1 MEDDMEKILVKGGSN
16 LNGQVN
22 ISSAKNSVL
31 PIIAASLL
39 SDGKV
44 IIKNYPSLNDVRVL
58 TEVLDDIGCQI
69 NMDEITYDL
78 EIDPRNI
85 KKYTADCELVKK
97 MRASFLVMGPMLAK
111 YKKFTLSCPGGC
123 KIGTRPIDL
132 HLKGFEALG
141 AEIVQKHG
149 FIEIIGENLRGKE
162 IYLDFPSVGATENI
176 MMAATLI
183 EGRTIITNPALEPEI
198 EDLANFLNSMG
209 AKVQFNI
216 NSKIIID
223 GVKVLHGTEYRPIYD
238 RIEAGT
244 FMVAAAITNSKIEIH
259 GVNQDHLEPV
269 IQKLVEC
276 GINIEIDKN
285 TNIAIVDGRKEI
297 EAIDIITGPHP
308 GYPTDM
314 QSQMMALLT
323 LANGTSLIQ
332 ENVFENRFMT
342 VAELSRMGADIKI
355 KGNTAIIAGVE
366 QLTGC
371 GVKASDLRSG
381 AALILAGLVAQG
393 YTEVDD
399 IYHIDRGY
407 MNIEEKFSKLGAEV
421 YRVS

>member
-1 MEDDMEKILVKGGSN
+1 MEKILVKGGHN
-16 LNGQVN
+16 LSGQVN

-39 SDGKV
+39 ADGKV
-44 IIKNYPSLNDVRVL
+44 VIKNYPSLNDVRVL

-123 KIGTRPIDL
+123 NIGTRPIDL
-132 HLKGFEALG
+132 HLKGFEELG
-141 AEIVQKHG
+141 AEIIQEHG
-149 FIEIIGENLRGKE
+149 FIKIIGENLRGKD

-176 MMAATLI
+176 MMAATII
-183 EGRTIITNPALEPEI
+183 EGRTIINNPALEPEI

-209 AKVQFNI
+209 AKVKFNV
-216 NSKIIID
+216 NSTIIID
-223 GVKVLHGTEYRPIYD
+223 GVRALHGTEYKPIYD

-244 FMVAAAITNSKIEIH
+244 FMVAAAITNSKIEVH
-259 GVNQDHLEPV
+259 GVEEEHLKPV
-269 IQKLVEC
+269 IQKLVQS
-276 GINIEIDKN
+276 GTKITVDKD
-285 TNIAIVDGRKEI
+285 TNIAIVEGGKEI
-297 EAIDIITGPHP
+297 MPIDIITRPHP

-314 QSQMMALLT
+314 QSQMMALLSISK
-323 LANGTSLIQ
+323 GTSLI
-332 ENVFENRFMT
+332 EETVFENRFMT
-342 VAELSRMGADIKI
+342 AGELSRMGADIKV
-355 KGNTAIIAGVE
+355 KGNTAIITGVQELAGCSVR
-366 QLTGC
+366 
-371 GVKASDLRSG
+371 ASDLRSG
-381 AALILAGLVAQG
+381 AALILAGLIAKG

-407 MNIEEKFSKLGAEV
+407 MNIEEKFSKLGAEI

>member
-1 MEDDMEKILVKGGSN
+1 MEKILIKGGHN
-16 LNGQVN
+16 LSGQVD

-58 TEVLDDIGCQI
+58 TEVLKDIGCQI

-85 KKYTADCELVKK
+85 KKNTADCDLVKK

-111 YKKFTLSCPGGC
+111 YKKFILSCPGGC
-123 KIGTRPIDL
+123 NIGTRPIDL

-141 AEIVQKHG
+141 AKVIQEHG
-149 FIEIIGENLRGKE
+149 FIEIIGENLKGND

-176 MMAATLI
+176 MMVATII
-183 EGRTIITNPALEPEI
+183 EGRTIINNPALEPEI

-209 AKVQFNI
+209 AKVQFNV

-223 GVKVLHGTEYRPIYD
+223 GVKSLHGVEYRPIYD

-259 GVNQDHLEPV
+259 GVEEEHLKPV
-269 IQKLVEC
+269 IQKLIEC
-276 GINIEIDKN
+276 GTSITIDKK
-285 TNIAIVDGRKEI
+285 TNIAIVDGKKEI
-297 EAIDIITGPHP
+297 LPIDIITRPHP

-314 QSQMMALLT
+314 QSQMMALLSISK
-323 LANGTSLIQ
+323 GTSVIQ
-332 ENVFENRFMT
+332 ETVFENRFMT
-342 VAELSRMGADIKI
+342 AAELLRMGADIKI
-355 KGNTAIIAGVE
+355 KGNTAIITGVKELAG
-366 QLTGC
+366 C
-371 GVKASDLRSG
+371 SVKASDLRSG
-381 AALILAGLVAQG
+381 AALILAGLVAKG
-393 YTEVDD
+393 YTEVENV
-399 IYHIDRGY
+399 YHIDRGY
-407 MNIEEKFSKLGAEV
+407 MNIEEKFNKLGAEV
-421 YRVS
+421 YRTS